1 MDVSVLIPT
10 FQRTELLCACVG
22 ALARQ
27 ATGARYEVVVG
38 FDGPDAV
45 GRASV
50 ERAWTE
56 AGGRAGE
63 LVVLEC
69 ERRGYTFV
77 REKLIAAARG
87 RVMISLNDDVVGDA
101 RLVEAHWLA
110 HEEARAGERGRVVVI
125 VGDAPYAR
133 RGERPGGAAGVVRE
147 SLLDRMV
154 RETGM
159 VFFYDQMNTPEG
171 QADRERD
178 WGFRH
183 CFGLNFSMEM
193 RVVREAGGVLAMAH
207 TYGYDDIELA
217 YRVCTRFGAPVLY
230 RPEARVV
237 HYHWYTPRDLMVR
250 ERSLGEAAWRFAK
263 ANPAFGMACFG
274 RDIRSKDEVEYSRA
288 FVERERA
295 SAERVRAGFDKL
307 GEMAADAVGE
317 GPQARAMLDVLVQ
330 QHLLLKRWE
339 WRSGLLQAAGAA

>member
-38 FDGPDAV
+38 FDGPDAM
-45 GRASV
+45 GCDRV
-50 ERAWTE
+50 ERVWRE
-56 AGGRAGE
+56 SGGRAGD

-69 ERRGYTFV
+69 ARRGYTFV

-87 RVMISLNDDVVGDA
+87 RVMISLNDDVVGDE
-101 RLVEAHWLA
+101 RLVEAHWRA
-110 HEEARAGERGRVVVI
+110 HEDARERGRVVVI
-125 VGDAPYAR
+125 VGDAPYAKL
-133 RGERPGGAAGVVRE
+133 GEKPGGTSGAARE

-159 VFFYDQMNTPEG
+159 VFFYDRMNTAEG
-171 QADRERD
+171 RADRERD

-183 CFGLNFSMEM
+183 CFGLNFSMEV

-207 TYGYDDIELA
+207 MYGYDDIELA

-250 ERSLGEAAWRFAK
+250 ERSLGEAAWRFAR

-274 RDIRSKDEVEYSRA
+274 RDITSADELVYSRA

-295 SAERVRAGFDKL
+295 SAERVRAGFEKL
-307 GEMAADAVGE
+307 GEMPADAVGE
-317 GPQARAMLDVLVQ
+317 GPQARVMLDVLVQ

-339 WRSGLLQAAGAA
+339 WRIGLLQAAQER